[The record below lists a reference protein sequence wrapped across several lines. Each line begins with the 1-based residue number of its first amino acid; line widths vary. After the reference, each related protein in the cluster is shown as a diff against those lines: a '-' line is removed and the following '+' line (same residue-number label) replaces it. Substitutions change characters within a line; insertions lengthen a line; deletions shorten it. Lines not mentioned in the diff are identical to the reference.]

1 MGQVIDQDEEIKKLF
16 YEKIKAKIERG
27 LPWWKRDYD
36 VFRKVMDNMEKK
48 DKEIT
53 GLDDSEFFDLF
64 KKS

>member
-1 MGQVIDQDEEIKKLF
+1 
-16 YEKIKAKIERG
+16 
-27 LPWWKRDYD
+27 
-36 VFRKVMDNMEKK
+36 MDNMEKK